1 MKKLIV
7 PLFMYLSFNVAT
19 EDLYGISAKCDDS
32 ILTIKRQ
39 NITQATST
47 LLSNSI
53 SCDGVSSASSVDT
66 VKGLFYLPQNDGKII
81 VYDYINNTHTL
92 TPERSVT
99 GTEYIIPYKDKSV
112 SSIITTGVDAE
123 DNSSTTVLGSLDIS
137 DKNGNTLIEQNSDGT
152 SIEIGEDSSGETGLI
167 ISNTADSL
175 DITDGDG
182 ETVIEKKADGSIHIG
197 ENSLVTVE
205 ENGVQQLYATN
216 VSDEQININIKKG
229 TDLLIDGVSVS
240 GSFNT
245 NATNIATNTTG
256 IATNKT
262 SIATNTTSIATNTTD
277 IATYKTSIATNT
289 TDIATNKTSIATN
302 TTDIATNKTSIA
314 TNVTNIAANT
324 AEIATYTDS
333 ITSNTTAV
341 AALGSD
347 LSTFKAS
354 TNSQMNYMKSDYSSG
369 IASAVAMS
377 QFNLAQDGFS
387 VGIGRGSFN
396 DENETAFGLGYGG
409 EFKNGTLFKLQ
420 ASKSGDA
427 NGVGLTIT
435 F

>member
-1 MKKLIV
+1 MKNIYITILLVLSINTYAGSGLLVVKSLGDTDSNGINEYSIYSKDTSTGDETLLKTFESQYGTCSGCSFVNEYEGKFYLGGGSGFAIYDIATGEVSYLASSGNLI
-7 PLFMYLSFNVAT
+7 T
-19 EDLYGISAKCDDS
+19 
-32 ILTIKRQ
+32 RQ
-39 NITQATST
+39 NVWDGEMV
-47 LLSNSI
+47 I
-53 SCDGVSSASSVDT
+53 S
-66 VKGLFYLPQNDGKII
+66 
-81 VYDYINNTHTL
+81 
-92 TPERSVT
+92 T
-99 GTEYIIPYKDKSV
+99 GTDS
-112 SSIITTGVDAE
+112 E
-123 DNSSTTVLGSLDIS
+123 DNSSTTILGSLDIS

-167 ISNTADSL
+167 INNTSDSL

-182 ETVIEKKADGSIHIG
+182 ETVIEKKADGSVHIG

-240 GSFNT
+240 GSLNT
-245 NATNIATNTTG
+245 NAAD

-262 SIATNTTSIATNTTD
+262 DIAANQTSITA
-277 IATYKTSIATNT
+277 NT

-302 TTDIATNKTSIA
+302 ASNIAT
-314 TNVTNIAANT
+314 NT
-324 AEIATYTDS
+324 AEIATYKDS
-333 ITSNTTAV
+333 ITGNTTAI
-341 AALGSD
+341 ASLGSD
-347 LSTFKAS
+347 LNAHKAS

-377 QFNLAQDGFS
+377 QFNLAQEGFS
-387 VGIGRGSFN
+387 IGIGRGSYN
-396 DENETAFGLGYGG
+396 DEDETAFGLGYGG

-427 NGVGLTIT
+427 SGVGLTIS

>member
-1 MKKLIV
+1 MKKFYVVILLVLSINTYASSGLLV
-7 PLFMYLSFNVAT
+7 MKSLGDTDSNGVEEYSIYSMDTVTGVETLLKTFESQYGSCAGCSFVNEYEGKFYLGGASGFAIYDIAT
-19 EDLYGISAKCDDS
+19 GEVSYLAKSAGT
-32 ILTIKRQ
+32 LLVRQ
-39 NITQATST
+39 NVWDGESV
-47 LLSNSI
+47 I
-53 SCDGVSSASSVDT
+53 S
-66 VKGLFYLPQNDGKII
+66 
-81 VYDYINNTHTL
+81 
-92 TPERSVT
+92 T
-99 GTEYIIPYKDKSV
+99 GT
-112 SSIITTGVDAE
+112 DAE

-167 ISNTADSL
+167 ISNTEDSL

-229 TDLLIDGVSVS
+229 TDLLIDGVSVA
-240 GSFNT
+240 GSLNT

-256 IATNKT
+256 IATNT
-262 SIATNTTSIATNTTD
+262 TAIATNTTGIATNTTG
-277 IATYKTSIATNT
+277 
-289 TDIATNKTSIATN
+289 
-302 TTDIATNKTSIA
+302 IA
-314 TNVTNIAANT
+314 TNVTNIATNT

-333 ITSNTTAV
+333 IASNTTAV

>member
-1 MKKLIV
+1 MKNLYIAILLV
-7 PLFMYLSFNVAT
+7 LSINTYAGSGLLVVKALGDT
-19 EDLYGISAKCDDS
+19 DS
-32 ILTIKRQ
+32 NGVNEYSIFSRD
-39 NITQATST
+39 TS
-47 LLSNSI
+47 
-53 SCDGVSSASSVDT
+53 
-66 VKGLFYLPQNDGKII
+66 
-81 VYDYINNTHTL
+81 
-92 TPERSVT
+92 T
-99 GTEYIIPYKDKSV
+99 GTETLLKTFESPYDSCAGCSFVNEYEGKFYLGGAGGFAIYDIATGEV
-112 SSIITTGVDAE
+112 SLLAQTDGTLLVRQNVWDGEAVISTGTDAE
-123 DNSSTTVLGSLDIS
+123 DNSSTTILGSLDIS

-167 ISNTADSL
+167 ITNTAESL

-182 ETVIEKKADGSIHIG
+182 ETVIEKKADGSVHIG

-229 TDLLIDGVSVS
+229 TDLLIDGVSVA
-240 GSFNT
+240 GSLST
-245 NATNIATNTTG
+245 NATN
-256 IATNKT
+256 
-262 SIATNTTSIATNTTD
+262 
-277 IATYKTSIATNT
+277 IATNT

-314 TNVTNIAANT
+314 TNTTSIATNTTDIATNKTSIATNKTSIATNVTNIAANT

-333 ITSNTTAV
+333 IAGNTTAI

-347 LSTFKAS
+347 LNAYKAS

-387 VGIGRGSFN
+387 IGVGRGSYN
-396 DENETAFGLGYGG
+396 DEM
-409 EFKNGTLFKLQ
+409 KLLLVWVTEVSLRMEHSLSYKPVKVVMP
-420 ASKSGDA
+420 AELD
-427 NGVGLTIT
+427 
-435 F
+435 

>member
-1 MKKLIV
+1 MKRILI
-7 PLFMYLSFNVAT
+7 LLAILSMTISAT
-19 EDLYGISAKCDDS
+19 ENFLGVKYNSVSEKNEVYS
-32 ILTIKRQ
+32 IDPSTGK
-39 NITQATST
+39 ST
-47 LLSNSI
+47 LLVDFAFPSGYWQPSASFLDSYNGNLYMKDSNGDLVQFNPLDNSVTFIDVVDTDFQSVFQTPWIGKDLIFKNAASETQVGDADNGITISNS
-53 SCDGVSSASSVDT
+53 SEDT
-66 VKGLFYLPQNDGKII
+66 EIKDSEGKTII
-81 VYDYINNTHTL
+81 
-92 TPERSVT
+92 
-99 GTEYIIPYKDKSV
+99 K
-112 SSIITTGVDAE
+112 TTAE
-123 DNSSTTVLGSLDIS
+123 
-137 DKNGNTLIEQNSDGT
+137 
-152 SIEIGEDSSGETGLI
+152 GET
-167 ISNTADSL
+167 
-175 DITDGDG
+175 
-182 ETVIEKKADGSIHIG
+182 HIG

-205 ENGVQQLYATN
+205 TDGVQLLYATN
-216 VSDEQININIKKG
+216 ASEEQININIKKG
-229 TDLLIDGVSVS
+229 TDLLIDGVSVA
-240 GSFNT
+240 GSLST
-245 NATNIATNTTG
+245 NATNIATNT
-256 IATNKT
+256 
-262 SIATNTTSIATNTTD
+262 
-277 IATYKTSIATNT
+277 TSIATNT

-333 ITSNTTAV
+333 IISNTTAV

-354 TNSQMNYMKSDYSSG
+354 ANSQMNYMKSDYSSG

-387 VGIGRGSFN
+387 IGVGRGSYN

-427 NGVGLTIT
+427 SGVGLTIS

>member
-1 MKKLIV
+1 MKKLLV
-7 PLFMYLSFNVAT
+7 PLFMYLSFNIAT
-19 EDLYGISAKCDDS
+19 EDLYGISAKCDDN
-32 ILTIKRQ
+32 ILTISQ
-39 NITQATST
+39 HNITQASATV
-47 LLSNSI
+47 LSNSI
-53 SCDGVSSASSVDT
+53 ACDGVSSASSVDT
-66 VKGLFYLPQNDGKII
+66 VKGLFYVEQGNGKIV
-81 VYDYINNTHTL
+81 VYDYINNTHTV
-92 TPERSVT
+92 TPVEAGVATR
-99 GTEYIIPYKDKSV
+99 YIIPYKDKSV
-112 SSIITTGVDAE
+112 SSIITTGTDAE
-123 DNSSTTVLGSLDIS
+123 DNSSTTILGSLDIS

-167 ISNTADSL
+167 ITNTAESL

-182 ETVIEKKADGSIHIG
+182 ETVIEKKADGSVHIG

-229 TDLLIDGVSVS
+229 TDLLIDGVSVA
-240 GSFNT
+240 GSLST
-245 NATNIATNTTG
+245 NATN
-256 IATNKT
+256 
-262 SIATNTTSIATNTTD
+262 
-277 IATYKTSIATNT
+277 IATNT

-302 TTDIATNKTSIA
+302 TTDIATNKTNIATNTTDIATNKTSIATNKTSIA

-333 ITSNTTAV
+333 IASNTTAV

-354 TNSQMNYMKSDYSSG
+354 ANSQMNYMKSDYSSG

-387 VGIGRGSFN
+387 IGVGRGSYN
-396 DENETAFGLGYGG
+396 DMNETAFGLGYGG

-427 NGVGLTIT
+427 SGVGLTIS